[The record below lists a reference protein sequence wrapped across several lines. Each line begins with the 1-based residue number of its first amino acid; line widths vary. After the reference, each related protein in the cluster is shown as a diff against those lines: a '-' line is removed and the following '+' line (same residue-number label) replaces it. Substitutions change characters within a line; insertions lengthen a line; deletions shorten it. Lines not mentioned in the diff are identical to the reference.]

1 MTRVFKKFLLA
12 NLVTFLA
19 DELNK
24 GESGPRNKTRVQ
36 TVAFRLTEGDQTEQI
51 NPKKLRPG
59 DRVVVKAGQIV
70 PCDGEVKQGIA
81 SIDESAI
88 TGESAPVICDAEGVR
103 NCVSAGTL
111 VTSGQIVVQITSS
124 AQTGLLDRIILF
136 MSGDRRRS
144 KARSKTSRD

>member
-1 MTRVFKKFLLA
+1 MIGAFKKFLFA
-12 NLVTFLA
+12 KLVTCLA
-19 DELNK
+19 DEPGK
-24 GESGPRNKTRVQ
+24 GESGWLSNTRAQ
-36 TVAFRLTEGDQTEQI
+36 TVAYRLTEGDKTEEV

-70 PCDGEVKQGIA
+70 PVDGEVIQGIA

-111 VTSGQIVVQITSS
+111 VASGEIVVQITSG
-124 AQTGLLDRIILF
+124 ARARLLDRILLF
-136 MSGDRRRS
+136 MRGDRQRS
-144 KARSKTSRD
+144 KPRSKKSRE